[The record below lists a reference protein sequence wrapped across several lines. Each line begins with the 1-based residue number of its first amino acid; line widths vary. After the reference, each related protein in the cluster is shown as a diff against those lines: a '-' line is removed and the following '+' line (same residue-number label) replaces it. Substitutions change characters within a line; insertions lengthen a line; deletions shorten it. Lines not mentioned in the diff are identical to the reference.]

1 MTLHTNHLR
10 FIADKEVDRT
20 NGVALQ
26 GFFTTARSS
35 LTDAAN
41 EIDKLRHELSLLKM
55 ELTFAKKAQA
65 DGS

>member
-10 FIADKEVDRT
+10 YIADRDGDGHLTDWHKD
-20 NGVALQ
+20 
-26 GFFTTARSS
+26 ARSY

-41 EIDKLRHELSLLKM
+41 EIDKLRLEIALLSIK
-55 ELTFAKKAQA
+55 LTYAQKAQV